1 MQNMWGY
8 KMKKNSIMK
17 KYEKLKQAVK
27 EKNKIL
33 IAFSGGVDS
42 SLVAKIAYDVLG
54 KNALAVTLTSETFSK
69 RELENAEKTAS
80 EIGIRHKIV
89 YSSALKNKNFAKNP
103 LNRCY
108 LCKKD
113 EIETLKKI
121 AKNENI
127 SCIADGVVMSDFNE
141 HRPGIKAA
149 DEYNVWHPLF
159 EQGFSKQDTRRLA
172 RKLGL
177 SMHSKPSTACLS
189 SRIPYG
195 EKITKEKLKR
205 IEKAE
210 SFIFSLGF
218 KQVRVRCH
226 EKLAR
231 IEVSK
236 NEIETIFEYKPKI
249 VKKLKKMGFKYV
261 TLDLE
266 GYRSG
271 SMDEV
276 L

>member
-1 MQNMWGY
+1 
-8 KMKKNSIMK
+8 MKKNSIME
-17 KYEKLKQAVK
+17 KYLKLKQAIK
-27 EKNKIL
+27 EKKSVV

-42 SLVAKIAYDVLG
+42 GLVAKIAHDVLG
-54 KNALAVTLTSETFSK
+54 RNAIAVTVSSETLSK
-69 RELENAEKTAS
+69 RELEDAQKLAS
-80 EIGIRHKIV
+80 EIGIHHKII
-89 YSSALKNKNFAKNP
+89 YSSALKNNKFTKNP

-113 EIETLKKI
+113 EIKTLAKI
-121 AKNENI
+121 AKDENI
-127 SCIADGVVMSDFNE
+127 RCIADGVVMSDFNE

-149 DEYNVWHPLF
+149 NEYGVWHPLF

-177 SMHSKPSTACLS
+177 SIHSKPSTACLS

-205 IEKAE
+205 IEGAE
-210 SFIFSLGF
+210 SFILSSGF
-218 KQVRVRCH
+218 KQVRVRSH
-226 EKLAR
+226 GDIAR
-231 IEVSK
+231 IEVNK
-236 NEIETIFEYKPKI
+236 NEIKKI
-249 VKKLKKMGFKYV
+249 IKHKSGILKKLRKLGFRYV